1 MDDIVFLAAAGVV
14 GYLVGSLSST
24 RMLARHVLP
33 GQDLS
38 TTEWPIDDDAVVVSH
53 GVSPSALGA
62 RAGRR
67 WGCLA
72 ALLDI
77 AKAFLVTLAFAI
89 VPPAAVAPTAAAVA
103 GAATVLGHA
112 YPIYYRFQ
120 GGWGQSPIV
129 GSALALDWVALPV
142 TTVGGWLTGF
152 LVGDALIAYEG
163 WPLLFIPFAIWRGD
177 APLIGWAIAVN
188 LVYWPRMLPDV
199 LQRIR
204 YQRASHRP
212 WRARVAEILRGYP

>member
-1 MDDIVFLAAAGVV
+1 MGDLVFLVGAAVV
-14 GYLVGSLSST
+14 GYLVGSISST
-24 RMLARHVLP
+24 RLLARRLIP
-33 GQDLS
+33 SQELS
-38 TTEWPIDDDAVVVSH
+38 RTEWPIDERAVVVSH
-53 GVSPSALGA
+53 GVGPSALRA

-77 AKAFLVTLAFAI
+77 AKAFLVTYLCASAW
-89 VPPAAVAPTAAAVA
+89 PAAVAPTAAAIA
-103 GAATVLGHA
+103 GAAAVLGHA
-112 YPIYYRFQ
+112 YPVYYRFQ

-152 LVGDALIAYEG
+152 LVGDALIAYES
-163 WPLLFIPFAIWRGD
+163 WPLLFIPFAVWRGD

-188 LVYWPRMLPDV
+188 LVYWPRMLPEIR
-199 LQRIR
+199 QRIR
-204 YQRASHRP
+204 YQRTSRRP